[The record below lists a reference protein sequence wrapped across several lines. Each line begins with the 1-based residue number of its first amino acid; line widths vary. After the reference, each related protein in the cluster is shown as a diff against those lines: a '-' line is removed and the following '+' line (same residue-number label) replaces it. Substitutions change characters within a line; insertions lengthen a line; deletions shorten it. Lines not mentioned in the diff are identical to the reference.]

1 MKTEGTLREELKSY
15 FAELRG
21 PYSVYV
27 HLPFCLRK
35 CPYCSFLSVPAER
48 ASVASYLEGLKRE
61 VLFYSRLLRQ
71 EAGADT
77 LYFGGG
83 TPTLLSPGQWD
94 DLLSFMRG
102 ALNISEEAEITAEA
116 NPESLTQD
124 HCRVWRDGGVT
135 RASIGVQSFNDEE
148 LTFLGR
154 PHDGQRAQ
162 KAVLMAVDSGFSVS
176 ADLMF
181 GLQGQTL
188 RSWASS
194 VKKALSLNVDH
205 LSLYQLAI
213 EEGCHWSASPP
224 GGLADGYPL
233 YRWSQWYL
241 PQKDFIQ
248 YEIASF
254 SLPGCRSRH
263 NGAYWNRSPVLGLG
277 AGAWGFVGGIRYSN
291 ESDLL
296 RYEAGAREERGVVA
310 EVERL
315 EGISAA
321 REAAV
326 LMLRTREGIQYGEF
340 LRMFG
345 PDALGEILETVR
357 QTSPSD
363 CYREGDESLSLTQK
377 GMRVANRIWSAI
389 I

>member
-1 MKTEGTLREELKSY
+1 MKTEETLREELKSS

-48 ASVASYLEGLKRE
+48 ASVAGYLEGLKRE
-61 VLFYSRLLRQ
+61 ILSYSRLLRQ
-71 EAGADT
+71 EARADT

-94 DLLSFMRG
+94 GLLSFMRG
-102 ALNISEEAEITAEA
+102 ALNISEDAEIIAEA
-116 NPESLTQD
+116 NPESLTPD
-124 HCRVWRDGGVT
+124 HCRVWRDGGVPRT
-135 RASIGVQSFNDEE
+135 SIGVQSFNDEE
-148 LTFLGR
+148 LAFLGR

-205 LSLYQLAI
+205 LSLSQLAI

-241 PQKDFIQ
+241 PQKDFTQ

-254 SLPGCRSRH
+254 SLPGCQSRH
-263 NGAYWNRSPVLGLG
+263 NGAYWNRSTVLGLG
-277 AGAWGFVGGIRYSN
+277 AGAWGFMGGIRYSN

-296 RYEAGAREERGVVA
+296 RYEGGAREGRGVVA
-310 EVERL
+310 GVEQL
-315 EGISAA
+315 EGMSAA

-357 QTSPSD
+357 QTAPSD
-363 CYREGDESLSLTQK
+363 CYREGDESLSLTKK